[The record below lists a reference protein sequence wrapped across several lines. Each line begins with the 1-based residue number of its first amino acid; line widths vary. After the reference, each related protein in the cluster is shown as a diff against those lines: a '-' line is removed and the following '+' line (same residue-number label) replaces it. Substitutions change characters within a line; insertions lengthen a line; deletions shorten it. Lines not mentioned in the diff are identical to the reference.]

1 MRYTTLPSP
10 GIITRGHELR
20 NQAAQA
26 ISQVEIVAKR
36 TAGGKTRAA
45 ASLSAFFTACATAL
59 NSYTDL
65 TLPTVST
72 RVRTAVNTLTVTFS
86 EALETTV
93 TPALSSFV
101 FTPARTVT
109 AISVVGSTVVVTAT
123 GVIATDSVTY
133 TRPATNGIRDKA
145 GNQAATFTGVI
156 A

>member
-10 GIITRGHELR
+10 GVITRGHELR
-20 NQAAQA
+20 SQAAQA

-36 TAGGKTRAA
+36 TPGGKTRAA
-45 ASLSAFFTACATAL
+45 GTLSAFFTACAAAL
-59 NSYTDL
+59 TSLADL
-65 TLPTVST
+65 VAPTVST

-86 EALETTV
+86 EALDTSV
-93 TPALSSFV
+93 IPANSAFV

-109 AISVVGSTVVVTAT
+109 AVAVVGSTIVVTAT

-133 TRPATNGIRDKA
+133 TKPATNYARDRA
-145 GNQAATFTGVI
+145 GNAIATFTGVI

>member
-10 GIITRGHELR
+10 GVITRGHELR

-59 NSYTDL
+59 NSTRTHVAY
-65 TLPTVST
+65 ST
-72 RVRTAVNTLTVTFS
+72 PRPRGIPHRHVS
-86 EALETTV
+86 EALKPRY
-93 TPALSSFV
+93 PALSSFV

-133 TRPATNGIRDKA
+133 TARTNGIRDKA

>member
-1 MRYTTLPSP
+1 MRHTTLPSP
-10 GIITRGHELR
+10 GVITMGHDLR
-20 NQAAQA
+20 MEAARA

-45 ASLSAFFTACATAL
+45 ATLATFFTACASAL
-59 NSYTDL
+59 SALSDL

-86 EALETTV
+86 EALDTTV
-93 TPALSSFV
+93 VPGIASFV

-109 AISVVGSTVVVTAT
+109 AVAVVGSTVVVTAT

-133 TRPATNGIRDKA
+133 TKPATNMLRDKA
-145 GNQAATFTGVI
+145 GNQVATFTGVI

>member
-10 GIITRGHELR
+10 GVITRGHELR

-65 TLPTVST
+65 TLPTVTT
-72 RVRTAVNTLTVTFS
+72 RVRTVNTLTVTFS

-133 TRPATNGIRDKA
+133 TKPATNGIRDKA